1 MLLLNANVVQ
11 EKAMPSY
18 LFFKKGNQVNA
29 LEGNEKGGGAF
40 LPERGYSKESEE
52 LNAPDAH
59 CALARFHDI
68 RNEEQAS
75 EPPFSTGAALVALIV
90 GLIAVLDWFFP

>member
-1 MLLLNANVVQ
+1 
-11 EKAMPSY
+11 MPDY
-18 LFFKKGNQVNA
+18 CFFKKGNHVNA
-29 LEGNEKGGGAF
+29 LEGNDKGGAAF
-40 LPERGYSKESEE
+40 LREWGYSKQSEE
-52 LNAPDAH
+52 LNAPNAH

-90 GLIAVLDWFFP
+90 GLIAVLDWFFLK